1 MFQDFGSRLNQVKQ
15 RSTGYPFLKKS
26 FLKNHGYPLNL
37 NYPVTYCEWVNHK
50 KIYDRNPLIPIT
62 SDKFQVR
69 DYVRKKLGISLADEI
84 LIPLIFCEDS
94 AKEIPFEAISGE
106 FFMKPNHASGLSL
119 HVKPET
125 DRSTLKSIC
134 NRWLGS
140 SYGQNLQEW
149 GYRGIPRKII
159 GEVVLRDH
167 AGKLPVDYK
176 LYCIHGKVEM
186 IGIFQ
191 KIEEKCHA
199 CYLDSS
205 LGKVGGP
212 LGKDFLME
220 IVPELPN
227 LDKLIFV
234 AERLSEEFRLVRVDL
249 YSFDDKIYFGELT
262 HYPGS
267 GLDRFESY
275 ELDLL
280 LGQKIAKSPNS
291 IRNSTC
297 LGKFGFD
304 KGDKSVF

>member
-1 MFQDFGSRLNQVKQ
+1 M
-15 RSTGYPFLKKS
+15 KKT

-37 NYPVTYCEWVNHK
+37 DQPVTYCEWVNHK
-50 KIYDRNPLIPIT
+50 KIFDRNPLIPIT

-69 DYVRKKLGISLADEI
+69 DYVQKKLGISLADEI
-84 LIPLIFCEDS
+84 LIPMIFCEDS
-94 AKEIPFEAISGE
+94 AKKIPFEAISGE

-119 HVKPET
+119 LVGPET
-125 DRSTLKSIC
+125 DRKILKSIC
-134 NRWLGS
+134 SRWLES

-149 GYRGIPRKII
+149 GYGGIPRKII

-167 AGKLPVDYK
+167 AGRLPIDYK

-199 CYLDSS
+199 IYLDTK
-205 LGKVGGP
+205 LRKVGGP
-212 LGKDFLME
+212 IGKDIPMPT
-220 IVPELPN
+220 IPNLPN
-227 LDKLIFV
+227 LDKLICI
-234 AERLSEEFRLVRVDL
+234 AQRLSEEFRLVRVDL

-267 GLDRFESY
+267 GLDRFDAY

-280 LGQKIAKSPNS
+280 LGQKIAQKPNS
-291 IRNSTC
+291 NRHQVS
-297 LGKFGFD
+297 LG
-304 KGDKSVF
+304 